1 MTEHKKILL
10 IDCQASGVAGDMI
23 LGALIDLGAN
33 VDKITAAIKSLEN
46 PEYGYENI
54 KIDIDQVMRGEF
66 RATQIDVT
74 SKGAQKKHGKE
85 LIDIVE
91 KAAGNLEL
99 SPKAKQFASK
109 VIRTSLAS
117 KLICTK
123 PPLTTHIC
131 MKSHWLIL
139 PLKSLAVQ

>member
-1 MTEHKKILL
+1 MTEQKKILL

-33 VDKITAAIKSLEN
+33 IDKITAAIKSLEN

-54 KIDIDQVMRGEF
+54 KIDVNQVMRGEF

-74 SKGAQKKHGKE
+74 SKSAQKKHGKE

-99 SPKAKQFASK
+99 SAKAKQFASK
-109 VIRTSLAS
+109 TIRTTRWRRS
-117 KLICTK
+117 
-123 PPLTTHIC
+123 
-131 MKSHWLIL
+131 
-139 PLKSLAVQ
+139 